1 MDTHS
6 KQLSISIEQ
15 SKLLGSALRIKI
27 LHALED
33 VPKTAK
39 QVADQLGQTPGN
51 IHYHIQ
57 RLYEGQLID
66 LIETKEI
73 GGIVEKYYR
82 AKSTWFNLKSDSKSV
97 SGDASATRITTR
109 LLLTTEQ
116 LEQFQ
121 SDLRD
126 VLDQWGC
133 KSPQGDWEGLLEY
146 AVDISLRE
154 VNHEEPIMKEN
165 DEESSDE
172 GKCIED

>member
-1 MDTHS
+1 MDYHS

-15 SKLLGSALRIKI
+15 SKLLGSALRVKI

-126 VLDQWGC
+126 VLDQWGR
-133 KSPQGDWEGLLEY
+133 KSPQDDWEGLLEY
-146 AVDISLRE
+146 TVDISLRE
-154 VNHEEPIMKEN
+154 VNHEEPSLK
-165 DEESSDE
+165 
-172 GKCIED
+172 